1 MHVEFHPHAS
11 ERLGERGA
19 TQAEV
24 IDTVLHGEHFPAK
37 FNRMGFRK
45 VFAYNAVWRGRIYLH
60 KEVEAIAV
68 DTPTG
73 VLVLTVITR
82 YFGNMR

>member
-1 MHVEFHPHAS
+1 MHVELHSHAS
-11 ERLGERGA
+11 ERLSERGA

-24 IDTVLHGEHFPAK
+24 IDTVLHGERFPAK
-37 FNRMGFRK
+37 FNRIGFRK
-45 VFAYNAVWRGRIYLH
+45 VFAYNAVWRGRMYLH

-68 DTPTG
+68 ETPTG

-82 YFGNMR
+82 YFEDMR

>member
-1 MHVEFHPHAS
+1 MLVELHPHAS
-11 ERLGERGA
+11 ERLAERGA
-19 TQAEV
+19 TPAEV
-24 IDTVLHGEHFPAK
+24 IDTVLHGERFPAQ

-45 VFAYNAVWRGRIYLH
+45 VFAYNAVWRGRTYLR

-68 DTPTG
+68 ETPTG

-82 YFGNMR
+82 YFEDMR

>member
-1 MHVEFHPHAS
+1 MHVELHPRAS
-11 ERLGERGA
+11 ERLSERGA

-45 VFAYNAVWRGRIYLH
+45 VFVYDGTWRDRKYSH

-68 DTPTG
+68 EIPTG

-82 YFGNMR
+82 YF

>member
-1 MHVEFHPHAS
+1 MHIELHPHAS
-11 ERLGERGA
+11 ERLSERGA

-24 IDTVLHGEHFPAK
+24 IDTVLHGEHFLAK

-45 VFAYNAVWRGRIYLH
+45 VFVYNGIWQDRTYGH

-68 DTPTG
+68 EIPTG

-82 YFGNMR
+82 YF

>member
-1 MHVEFHPHAS
+1 MHVELHPHAS

-45 VFAYNAVWRGRIYLH
+45 VFAYNAVWRGRMYLH

-68 DTPTG
+68 E
-73 VLVLTVITR
+73 TR
-82 YFGNMR
+82 PASSC

>member
-1 MHVEFHPHAS
+1 MHVELHPHAS
-11 ERLGERGA
+11 ERLSERGA

-45 VFAYNAVWRGRIYLH
+45 VFV
-60 KEVEAIAV
+60 
-68 DTPTG
+68 
-73 VLVLTVITR
+73 
-82 YFGNMR
+82 

>member
-1 MHVEFHPHAS
+1 M
-11 ERLGERGA
+11 
-19 TQAEV
+19 
-24 IDTVLHGEHFPAK
+24 LHGEHFLAK

-45 VFAYNAVWRGRIYLH
+45 VFVYDGIWQDRAYRH

-68 DTPTG
+68 EIPTG

-82 YFGNMR
+82 YF

>member
-1 MHVEFHPHAS
+1 
-11 ERLGERGA
+11 
-19 TQAEV
+19 V
-24 IDTVLHGEHFPAK
+24 IDTVLHGERFPAK

-45 VFAYNAVWRGRIYLH
+45 VFTYNAAWRGRVYLH

-68 DTPTG
+68 ETLTG

-82 YFGNMR
+82 YFEDMR